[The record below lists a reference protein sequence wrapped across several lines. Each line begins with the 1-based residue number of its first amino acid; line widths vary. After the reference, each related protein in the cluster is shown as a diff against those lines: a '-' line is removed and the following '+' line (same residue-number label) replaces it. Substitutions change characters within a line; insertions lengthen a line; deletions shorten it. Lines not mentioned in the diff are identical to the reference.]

1 MSKISSDSVKKVA
14 KLANLPISSDEEK
27 VFTDQLGK
35 ILEYVEQLEKVDT
48 SKVEPTFNVT
58 GLKNILREDVVTES
72 LEQGQALFKALFN
85 APKKKDGLFVTK
97 GVLKDE

>member
-72 LEQGQALFKALFN
+72 LEQGQALFN